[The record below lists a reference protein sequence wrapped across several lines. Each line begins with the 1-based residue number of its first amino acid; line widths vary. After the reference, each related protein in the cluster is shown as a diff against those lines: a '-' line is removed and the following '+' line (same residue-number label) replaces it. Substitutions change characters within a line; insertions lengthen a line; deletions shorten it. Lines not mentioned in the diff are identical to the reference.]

1 MLFNLFL
8 MGILAES
15 KANVQFKANSSEETG
30 IISQTGTDISI
41 GTYSGDDTDN
51 TKTTP
56 PEKINVTMSDLS
68 SEVPAV
74 SIKTNHI
81 KKTRAPTM

>member
-15 KANVQFKANSSEETG
+15 KANVQFKASTSAETG

-41 GTYSGDDTDN
+41 GTYSGDDTDD
-51 TKTTP
+51 TTTTP
-56 PEKINVTMSDLS
+56 LKKINVTISDLS
-68 SEVPAV
+68 SEVPAIL
-74 SIKTNHI
+74 IKINHI